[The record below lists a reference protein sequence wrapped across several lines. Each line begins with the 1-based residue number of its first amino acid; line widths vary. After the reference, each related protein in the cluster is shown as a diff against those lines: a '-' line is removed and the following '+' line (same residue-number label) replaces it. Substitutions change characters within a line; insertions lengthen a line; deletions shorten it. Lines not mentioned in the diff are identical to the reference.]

1 MSVVGNV
8 YSLKNLSNIS
18 PKDVV
23 LLFST
28 QNSDREGDLPGTFF
42 FRASSRL
49 VSAFSREKGVYANNV
64 IFLNTLLLLWLCQT
78 NPSKSK
84 ICSRYLENK

>member
-23 LLFST
+23 FLFST

-42 FRASSRL
+42 FEHLAAWSQRL
-49 VSAFSREKGVYANNV
+49 VGKRGYMQTTSFFKYAAAALVMPN
-64 IFLNTLLLLWLCQT
+64 
-78 NPSKSK
+78 KSF
-84 ICSRYLENK
+84 